1 MASKQESLHDY
12 YEMAREIAKIEKNLD
27 IERWVK
33 IIISYKHED
42 REIVLYRYDLPVWQ
56 YEKWEWVIRWRKA
69 KLQCQHPRELVSQGF
84 DYYKKVMGE
93 NIGMQQDIDRFV
105 AAKARVTKQE
115 RILAKYITDQ
125 KKSNFF
131 FNEETDEQVMKAKAK
146 LKASKESVALA
157 EQRLINKVKYYQ
169 SINAKNEL

>member
-1 MASKQESLHDY
+1 MHDY
-12 YEMAREIAKIEKNLD
+12 YELAKEIALIEKNLH

-33 IIISYKHED
+33 IAITYKHKG
-42 REIVLYRYDLPVWQ
+42 REKVLYSYDLPVWQ

-69 KLQCQHPRELVSQGF
+69 KLQCKHPRELVSLGF
-84 DYYKKVMGE
+84 DYYKKVMGY

-105 AAKARVTKQE
+105 AAKARVTKHE
-115 RILAKYITDQ
+115 RALTAYVERQ
-125 KKSNFF
+125 KRTNFF
-131 FNEETDEQVMKAKAK
+131 FSEETDELLIKAKAK